1 MRYCGSSLPNSSA
14 LGGSQDF
21 RGLLTGTVGFEI
33 SESDGSFKAWESMQ
47 RGQRPPVDSE
57 GSPAPHF
64 AQGFE
69 EAEDSLM
76 RDY

>member
-1 MRYCGSSLPNSSA
+1 
-14 LGGSQDF
+14 
-21 RGLLTGTVGFEI
+21 VGFEI